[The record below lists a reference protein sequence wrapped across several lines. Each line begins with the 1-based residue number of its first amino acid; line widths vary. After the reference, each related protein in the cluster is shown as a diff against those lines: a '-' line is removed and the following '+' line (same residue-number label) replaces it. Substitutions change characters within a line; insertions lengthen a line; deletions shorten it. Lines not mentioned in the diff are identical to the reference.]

1 MSNISWNSEETIDQF
16 PLAYDDRESSSNQTF
31 YDDFLF
37 AISNRTTSNSSSSVD
52 LPSIFSPS
60 SPFAYI
66 IFILIVYLILT
77 FVLLTFSLY
86 KQRQHDLANF
96 DDGETDEEIEQSKRT
111 LAWKQLLIGKI
122 SKGDMEPLLFSTVE
136 DNPSTFPLH
145 LV

>member
-1 MSNISWNSEETIDQF
+1 MSNISWNSEETLDQF

-37 AISNRTTSNSSSSVD
+37 AISNRTASNSSSSSVD

-96 DDGETDEEIEQSKRT
+96 SDDEEIEQSKRT

-122 SKGDMEPLLFSTVE
+122 TKGDMEPLLFSTVE